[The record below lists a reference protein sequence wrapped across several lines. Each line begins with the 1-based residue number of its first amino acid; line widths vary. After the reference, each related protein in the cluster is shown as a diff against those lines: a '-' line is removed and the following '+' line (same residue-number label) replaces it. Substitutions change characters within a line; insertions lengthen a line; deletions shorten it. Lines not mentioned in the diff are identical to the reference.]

1 MASMEPLLAS
11 LRCMSS
17 ARTILSTSLVSFGLV
32 AFAAWVKLLMHIGP
46 VSLAE
51 ANQDYTIQ
59 RAALDVWYAMA
70 GLAAFDAFVVA
81 FNFNRSLIHQW
92 HYFISLRITAVA
104 AIVGYLFTVENY
116 LLLQTL
122 LMLVLYAFII
132 VITEWFH
139 TFLPHRSSRT
149 GPGSAKQFH
158 DEIASLEVSWPRAML
173 YAALTGS
180 VGFAFT
186 LLVPRS
192 LSPLSP
198 VVYLAFEAA
207 FLGRMKTRQTARYI
221 IFATPYIQAAVAYDW
236 GLSQTVQSPF
246 MTLSPHMFVGFVIL
260 SRLITDAHLYVFNRN
275 DLWWVRQNMLIRTS
289 SLFIFLAAMLGAEA
303 IGFPFYTFYLKIG
316 FTFFMHA
323 AGVLIFLVPAA
334 HIIVDRL
341 LASPSQDLATV
352 SAS

>member
-1 MASMEPLLAS
+1 MPSTESLLSS

-17 ARTILSTSLVSFGLV
+17 ARTVLTSALVSFGLV
-32 AFAAWVKLLMHIGP
+32 AFAAWVKLLIHIGP

-51 ANQDYTIQ
+51 ANQGYTIQ

-70 GLAAFDAFVVA
+70 GLAGFDAFVVA
-81 FNFNRSLIHQW
+81 FNFNRSMIHQW
-92 HYFISLRITAVA
+92 HYFMSLRITAVA
-104 AIVGYLFTVENY
+104 AIVAYLFTVENY
-116 LLLQTL
+116 LMLQTL
-122 LMLVLYAFII
+122 SMLILYAFI
-132 VITEWFH
+132 VVLTQWFH

-149 GPGSAKQFH
+149 GHGSAKQFH
-158 DEIASLEVSWPRAML
+158 DEIASLEVSWPRAIL

-180 VGFAFT
+180 VGLAFT
-186 LLVPRS
+186 LLVPRG
-192 LSPLSP
+192 LAPLSP
-198 VVYLAFEAA
+198 VIYLAFEAA

-221 IFATPYIQAAVAYDW
+221 MFATPYIQASVAYDW

-246 MTLSPHMFVGFVIL
+246 MTLPPHMFVGFVIL
-260 SRLITDAHLYVFNRN
+260 SRLITDAHLYIFNRN

-289 SLFIFLAAMLGAEA
+289 TLCIFLVVMLGAEGF
-303 IGFPFYTFYLKIG
+303 GFPFYSFYLKIG
-316 FTFFMHA
+316 FTLFMHA

-341 LASPSQDLATV
+341 LASPSQDLATA